1 MRIPND
7 WTMEDAA
14 TCFVVY
20 ATVYQILV
28 KNSNLKPGQSILIHS
43 GTGGIGLAAI
53 NLCLHFGLKIFVT
66 VGTQEKRD
74 FLKQNYPQIKVEHI
88 GNSRDTSNK
97 IRRYGAQIYGEIGRF
112 AQVPGQRGP
121 EFVEEKLVAS
131 LRCLARGGKFLEI
144 GKFDLASNNILVLK
158 LLGKD
163 AQFRALALDRF
174 VFHGNYGMQC
184 YIDEIQ
190 ELINCGAIKP
200 LPRTVFNSDE
210 VEKAF
215 RYLGTGK
222 HIGKVLIKIR
232 EEEPDEIHPVPQTS
246 FTAYPRFLCK
256 PDSSYLICGGLG
268 GFGLELADLLV
279 VRGAKKL
286 ILTSRSGLRNGY
298 QKFESVITT
307 KGDATTEESCS
318 DLLNVAQKLGPLD
331 GIFNL
336 AAVLKDAAFENLT
349 VEDFKVPLV
358 PKAVCTRNLDKFSR
372 ELCPNLRYFVVFSSI
387 SCGRGNIGQT
397 NYGMANSI
405 MERICENRKKDGY
418 PALAIQWGAN
428 GEVGLVA
435 KMQEDHRELVIS
447 GTLQQRIS
455 SCLQVLDNF
464 LTQDEPIVASMLVA
478 EKRYGG
484 HANNLFD
491 AVLNIM
497 GVTNLKS
504 VSMHATFPELGMD
517 SMTAVEIKQTME
529 REYELFLTAQ
539 DIRGMTLSKLR
550 DIANAQQPAAEV
562 FAGKKDDI
570 PMEIKLLLSYMSK
583 GELLTKPLTEM
594 ETSVEAS
601 DEAAPHVFVIP
612 GFDGTAAM
620 LEQLCRKLKAHAT
633 CLSYP
638 IDARIENINE
648 ISEAMLPYIE
658 SYPGDLIILAYS
670 YGTAVATELM
680 HMLEAKGRTAK
691 IIFVDGSSE
700 FVYGMLKVYFP
711 TEDDRLFQILLLS
724 VLMSRYMRYEEILK
738 HQEIMM
744 KLDSYPRRIE
754 YFINISSRAET
765 STNYV
770 TEMCLSAY
778 DRLKAL
784 SKYKLRTEKL
794 KSPVTL
800 LKANMTSFTKTAAD
814 YGLSNV
820 CRDPVK
826 VVTIEGDH
834 ASILETDELAEQ
846 INWCLEDRAKSG

>member
-1 MRIPND
+1 MARRILFWNVIRKQWLLVGIVICIIFACIYPKLGSKEGPLIPEITVKYISVPVIFLVSGISLRTETLFYTFQQYKLHLFVQIFTFVCIPIFMQFLVIILRIFGVNP
-7 WTMEDAA
+7 WILKGLITVACMPPPVSSAVLLTKSAQGNETAA
-14 TCFVVY
+14 IFNSVLGSFLG
-20 ATVYQILV
+20 ILV
-28 KNSNLKPGQSILIHS
+28 TPISLLFNVSPWKRTPNLERWLW
-43 GTGGIGLAAI
+43 T
-53 NLCLHFGLKIFVT
+53 
-66 VGTQEKRD
+66 
-74 FLKQNYPQIKVEHI
+74 
-88 GNSRDTSNK
+88 
-97 IRRYGAQIYGEIGRF
+97 
-112 AQVPGQRGP
+112 
-121 EFVEEKLVAS
+121 
-131 LRCLARGGKFLEI
+131 
-144 GKFDLASNNILVLK
+144 
-158 LLGKD
+158 
-163 AQFRALALDRF
+163 
-174 VFHGNYGMQC
+174 
-184 YIDEIQ
+184 
-190 ELINCGAIKP
+190 
-200 LPRTVFNSDE
+200 
-210 VEKAF
+210 
-215 RYLGTGK
+215 GTGK

-286 ILTSRSGLRNGY
+286 ILTSRSGLCNGY
-298 QKFESVITT
+298 QKYRIRIWESYGVTVITT

-418 PALAIQWGAN
+418 PALAIQWGAI

-612 GFDGTAAM
+612 GLDGTAAM

-638 IDARIENINE
+638 IDVRIENINE